1 MKQRIRMLV
10 RGAVQGVG
18 FRPFVY
24 RLARELQLRGWVN
37 NTSHG
42 VVIEAEGAEERVRE
56 LMLRLDSEKPALA
69 YIQSLEPTLLEPA
82 GYTDFE
88 IRESDSDGR
97 PSAVVLP
104 DIAMCPEC
112 LRELTDPSNR
122 RYRYPFTNCTHCGP
136 RFSIMESLP
145 YDRARTTMKL
155 FAMCPSCLRE
165 YEDPS
170 DRRFHSQPNAC
181 PACGP
186 QVELWDEQGR
196 AVSREDDAIETAV
209 EQIRDGRIV
218 AVKGL
223 GGFHLMVDAHNDR
236 AVGRLRERKHREEKP
251 FALMFPTLETLEAE
265 AHVTDLERRLLK
277 SPESPIVLLRKHSP
291 GSLSDLVAPANPYI
305 GAMLPYT
312 PLHYLLV
319 HDLGIPVVATS
330 GNLSDEPICTDE
342 REALIRLK
350 DIADCFL
357 VHNRPIRRHVDDSIV
372 RIVLGREFVVRRA
385 RGYAPWPVRIR
396 EDSGPVVL
404 GVGAHLKNTV
414 AVSTGGD
421 AYLSQHIGDLET
433 ETAYQAFREATEQL
447 AGLYELTPTHAACD
461 LHPDYL
467 STRWAQRSGLPVT
480 TVQHHYAH
488 ILACM
493 AENEVDGPCLG
504 ISWDGTGYGTDG
516 TIWGGEFL
524 RVSNLSFERAGYFRT
539 FLLPGGDQ
547 AVREPRRSAL
557 GLLFELFRT
566 RCRTLD
572 CAAIRA
578 FSDAELD
585 VLLAAMDRGATGVR
599 TSSVGRLFDAAASMM
614 GLRQRIRFEGQAAME
629 LEFVLDE
636 ASATRFPMD
645 IRAEDSAY
653 IVDWEPAVHALL
665 DAIRCHTSLPDIS
678 AGFHLAL
685 VHAAVEVARKVG
697 EEKVILSG
705 GCFQNRYLLEQL
717 VQALRKSGFR
727 PYWHQRIPTNDGGIA
742 LGQVVAAR
750 QILQREAIHVSRSS
764 R

>member
-1 MKQRIRMLV
+1 MLV

-18 FRPFVY
+18 FRPFAY
-24 RLARELQLRGWVN
+24 RLAGELQLSGWVR
-37 NTSHG
+37 NTPHG

-56 LMLRLDSEKPALA
+56 LMLRLDSEKPPLA
-69 YIQSLEPTLLEPA
+69 YIQSLEPTFLEPA

-104 DIAMCPEC
+104 DIATCPEC
-112 LRELTDPSNR
+112 LRELNDPSNR

-136 RFSIMESLP
+136 RFSIIESLP
-145 YDRARTTMKL
+145 YDRARTTMKQ
-155 FAMCPSCLRE
+155 FTMCPSCLRE
-165 YEDPS
+165 YEDPR
-170 DRRFHSQPNAC
+170 DRRFHAQPNAC
-181 PACGP
+181 PTCGP
-186 QVELWDEQGR
+186 HVELWDEKGR
-196 AVSREDDAIETAV
+196 AVSREDDAIKTAV

-236 AVGRLRERKHREEKP
+236 AVGRLRERKRREEKP
-251 FALMFPTLETLEAE
+251 FALMSPDLETLEAE
-265 AHVTDLERRLLK
+265 AHVSDLERRLLR
-277 SPESPIVLLRKHSP
+277 SPESPIVLLRKRSG
-291 GSLSDLVAPANPYI
+291 GSWSGLVAPANPYV

-312 PLHYLLV
+312 PLHYLLLR
-319 HDLGIPVVATS
+319 DLGMAVVATS

-385 RGYAPWPVRIR
+385 RGYAPWPVRVGC
-396 EDSGPVVL
+396 EQSGPVVL

-414 AVSTGGD
+414 AVSAGGD
-421 AYLSQHIGDLET
+421 VYLSQHIGDLET
-433 ETAYQAFREATEQL
+433 ETAYQAFCEATEQL
-447 AGLYELTPTHAACD
+447 AGLYELAPTHAACD

-467 STRWAQRSGLPVT
+467 STRFARRSGLPVT
-480 TVQHHYAH
+480 AVQHHYAH

-557 GLLFELFRT
+557 GLLFELFHT
-566 RCRTLD
+566 GCRTLD
-572 CAAIRA
+572 CAAIRT
-578 FSDAELD
+578 FSDSELD
-585 VLLAAMDRGATGVR
+585 VLLTALDRGATGVR

-629 LEFVLDE
+629 LEFVLNE

-665 DAIRCHTSLPDIS
+665 DAIRCHTPLPDIS

-685 VHAAVEVARKVG
+685 VHAAVKVARKVG
-697 EEKVILSG
+697 EETVILSG

-717 VQALRKSGFR
+717 VQALRESGFR